1 MQNVHFT
8 LNLGVTYTIPN
19 DAKDII
25 EGREMQVDTERLAIL
40 HTSKLEDLKEIAS
53 DAGIPRTG
61 SVERLRV
68 RLIIAT
74 IIPGED
80 LSWDGIQD
88 ISNQQL
94 TDLLKIF
101 GIKSSGSQKDKR
113 QRVWLH
119 IYHDPKKLTIDS
131 LTEMNRED
139 LHELCA
145 RLEMPRSGNKTQLV
159 GRVAGVLSNQEGAW
173 GRIKRSV
180 KRGSTSSI
188 PTVKPKPQSPPAPTA
203 PIADTPETTSIK
215 LEEVEE
221 LTEVEPDIEILEEP
235 PTEEE
240 ITLEETKPLT
250 ETIEVGAEIA
260 FREIE
265 SREPELRSLI
275 RDFLIIGEQS
285 PEDISA
291 FIEDLNPRG
300 FDVSHNVVKEHI
312 LNLIQE
318 MAQRKEKEH
327 EAQSLLPGSWRERQ
341 AIRRFEEERGQLL
354 DSLEEILLASR
365 GDIPSA
371 RMSFENYAK
380 EAGLDLDLPAISGR
394 VHGLFD
400 LQISLNDMEMDIDPV
415 AARRDRAIRL
425 LLRRVDEIDE
435 VAKSTL
441 ERMEQ
446 QIEALERIVETVIRR
461 NDGKFT
467 SLEHSLMI
475 RFLERRGWDAN
486 HPEVRPRLIAAAGV
500 LAVEMGY
507 ISEAEMPTLPG
518 QIALDPERVSDVVDT
533 LNDVLESFGKKP
545 ARSVEEL
552 DEMDAEDVDEI
563 ESARRTLD
571 SADAILD
578 RLRQLGEEGF

>member
-1 MQNVHFT
+1 MDV
-8 LNLGVTYTIPN
+8 
-19 DAKDII
+19 I
-25 EGREMQVDTERLAIL
+25 EGSDMQIDTERLATL
-40 HTSKLEDLKEIAS
+40 HTSKLEQLKDTAS
-53 DAGIPRTG
+53 EAGIPRTG
-61 SVERLRV
+61 SVERLRI
-68 RLIIAT
+68 RLIQSI
-74 IIPGED
+74 IIPEED
-80 LSWDGIQD
+80 LSWEGIQD

-113 QRVWLH
+113 QRIWLH

-131 LTEMNRED
+131 LTEMNRDD

-180 KRGSTSSI
+180 KRGSSS
-188 PTVKPKPQSPPAPTA
+188 SAPTPRPLA
-203 PIADTPETTSIK
+203 PIASTNTPISTTPAQEIIQTKIEEVKEVPETVLIEVISNEEEQV
-215 LEEVEE
+215 EEV
-221 LTEVEPDIEILEEP
+221 TIEDS
-235 PTEEE
+235 
-240 ITLEETKPLT
+240 KPLT
-250 ETIEVGAEIA
+250 QTIEVGAEIA
-260 FREIE
+260 FREVE
-265 SREPELRSLI
+265 TREAELRSLI

-285 PEDISA
+285 PEDIAA

-300 FDVSHNVVKEHI
+300 FDVSHNIVKEFV

-341 AIRRFEEERGQLL
+341 AIRRFEEERGGLL

-365 GDIPSA
+365 GDIPSS
-371 RMSFENYAK
+371 RMAFENFAK
-380 EAGLDLDLPAISGR
+380 DTGLDIELPAISGR

-400 LQISLNDMEMDIDPV
+400 LQISLNDMEMDVDPV

-425 LLRRVDEIDE
+425 LLRRVDEIDN

-552 DEMDAEDVDEI
+552 NEIDVDDIDEM

-578 RLRQLGEEGF
+578 RLRQLGQEGA

>member
-1 MQNVHFT
+1 MQ
-8 LNLGVTYTIPN
+8 I
-19 DAKDII
+19 DA
-25 EGREMQVDTERLAIL
+25 ERLSTL
-40 HTSKLEDLKEIAS
+40 HTSKLEQLKDIAS
-53 DAGIPRTG
+53 EAKIPRTG
-61 SVERLRV
+61 SVERLRI
-68 RLIIAT
+68 RLIQSI
-74 IIPGED
+74 IIPEED
-80 LSWDGIQD
+80 LSWEGIQD

-94 TDLLKIF
+94 SDLLKIF

-113 QRVWLH
+113 QRIWLH

-131 LTEMNRED
+131 LSEMNRDD

-180 KRGSTSSI
+180 KRGSSS
-188 PTVKPKPQSPPAPTA
+188 SAPAPRPTA
-203 PIADTPETTSIK
+203 PIPPTSTPITTTPTEEIIQTN
-215 LEEVEE
+215 LEEVNEPE
-221 LTEVEPDIEILEEP
+221 KEFVEMITDEEEP
-235 PTEEE
+235 LDQ
-240 ITLEETKPLT
+240 IVVEETKPLT
-250 ETIEVGAEIA
+250 QTIEVGAEIA
-260 FREIE
+260 FREVE
-265 SREPELRSLI
+265 NREAELRSLI

-285 PEDISA
+285 PEDIAA

-300 FDVSHNVVKEHI
+300 FDISHNIVKEFV

-341 AIRRFEEERGQLL
+341 AIRRFEEERGELL
-354 DSLEEILLASR
+354 DSLEDILISSR

-371 RMSFENYAK
+371 RMAFENFAK
-380 EAGLDLDLPAISGR
+380 DTGLDLELPAISGR

-400 LQISLNDMEMDIDPV
+400 LQISLNDMEMDVDPV

-425 LLRRVDEIDE
+425 LLRRVDEIDS

-461 NDGKFT
+461 NEGKFT

-545 ARSVEEL
+545 ARTVEEL
-552 DEMDAEDVDEI
+552 NEIDEEDIDEM
-563 ESARRTLD
+563 ESARKTLD

-578 RLRQLGEEGF
+578 RLRQLGQEGA

>member
-1 MQNVHFT
+1 MDV
-8 LNLGVTYTIPN
+8 
-19 DAKDII
+19 I
-25 EGREMQVDTERLAIL
+25 EGSDMQIDTERLGIL
-40 HTSKLEDLKEIAS
+40 HTSKLEQLKDTAS
-53 DAGIPRTG
+53 EAGIPRTG
-61 SVERLRV
+61 SVERLRI
-68 RLIIAT
+68 RLIQSI
-74 IIPGED
+74 IIPEED
-80 LSWDGIQD
+80 LSWEGIQD

-113 QRVWLH
+113 QRIWLH

-131 LTEMNRED
+131 LAEMNRDD

-180 KRGSTSSI
+180 KRGSSS
-188 PTVKPKPQSPPAPTA
+188 SAPTPRPLA
-203 PIADTPETTSIK
+203 PIPPTNTPISTTAPQEIIQTKIEEVKEVPETVLIEVISEEEEQV
-215 LEEVEE
+215 EEV
-221 LTEVEPDIEILEEP
+221 TIEDS
-235 PTEEE
+235 
-240 ITLEETKPLT
+240 KPLT
-250 ETIEVGAEIA
+250 QTIEVGAEIA
-260 FREIE
+260 FREVE
-265 SREPELRSLI
+265 TREAELRSLI

-285 PEDISA
+285 PEDIAA

-300 FDVSHNVVKEHI
+300 FDVSHNIVKEFV

-341 AIRRFEEERGQLL
+341 AIRRFEEERGGLL

-365 GDIPSA
+365 GDIPSS
-371 RMSFENYAK
+371 RMAFENFAK
-380 EAGLDLDLPAISGR
+380 DTGLDMELPAISGR

-400 LQISLNDMEMDIDPV
+400 LQISLNDMEMDVDPV

-425 LLRRVDEIDE
+425 LLRRVDEIDN

-552 DEMDAEDVDEI
+552 NEIDEDDIDEM

-578 RLRQLGEEGF
+578 RLRQLGQEGA

>member
-1 MQNVHFT
+1 MQ
-8 LNLGVTYTIPN
+8 I
-19 DAKDII
+19 
-25 EGREMQVDTERLAIL
+25 DTERLATL
-40 HTSKLEDLKEIAS
+40 HTSKLEQLKDTAS
-53 DAGIPRTG
+53 EAGIPRTG
-61 SVERLRV
+61 SVERLRI
-68 RLIIAT
+68 RLIQSI
-74 IIPGED
+74 IIPEED

-113 QRVWLH
+113 QRIWLH

-131 LTEMNRED
+131 LAEMNRDD

-180 KRGSTSSI
+180 KRGSSSSTPSPRPSVPVPTSNT
-188 PTVKPKPQSPPAPTA
+188 PTSAPPTQEIIQTKIEEVKKE
-203 PIADTPETTSIK
+203 PETEFIEETSD
-215 LEEVEE
+215 EEELVEE
-221 LTEVEPDIEILEEP
+221 NTIQDS
-235 PTEEE
+235 
-240 ITLEETKPLT
+240 KPLT
-250 ETIEVGAEIA
+250 QTIEVGAEIA
-260 FREIE
+260 FREVE
-265 SREPELRSLI
+265 NREAELRSLI

-285 PEDISA
+285 PEDIAA

-300 FDVSHNVVKEHI
+300 FDISHNIVKEFI

-341 AIRRFEEERGQLL
+341 AIRRFEEERGGLL
-354 DSLEEILLASR
+354 DSLEEILLTSR

-371 RMSFENYAK
+371 RMAFENFATD
-380 EAGLDLDLPAISGR
+380 AGLDLELPAISGR

-425 LLRRVDEIDE
+425 LLRRVDEIDN

-461 NDGKFT
+461 NEGKFT

-552 DEMDAEDVDEI
+552 NEIDVEDIDEM

-578 RLRQLGEEGF
+578 RLRQLGQEGV

>member
-1 MQNVHFT
+1 MDV
-8 LNLGVTYTIPN
+8 
-19 DAKDII
+19 I
-25 EGREMQVDTERLAIL
+25 EGSDMQIDTERLAIL
-40 HTSKLEDLKEIAS
+40 HTSKLEQLKDTAS
-53 DAGIPRTG
+53 EAGIPRSG
-61 SVERLRV
+61 SVERLRI
-68 RLIIAT
+68 RLIQSI
-74 IIPGED
+74 IIPEED
-80 LSWDGIQD
+80 LSWEGIQD

-113 QRVWLH
+113 QRIWLH

-131 LTEMNRED
+131 LAEMNRDD

-180 KRGSTSSI
+180 KRGSSS
-188 PTVKPKPQSPPAPTA
+188 SAPTPRPLA
-203 PIADTPETTSIK
+203 PIASTNTPISTTPAQEIIQTKIEEVKEVPETVLIEVISEEEEQV
-215 LEEVEE
+215 EEV
-221 LTEVEPDIEILEEP
+221 TIEDS
-235 PTEEE
+235 
-240 ITLEETKPLT
+240 KPLT
-250 ETIEVGAEIA
+250 QTIEVGAEIA
-260 FREIE
+260 FREVE
-265 SREPELRSLI
+265 TREAELRSLI

-285 PEDISA
+285 PEDIAA

-300 FDVSHNVVKEHI
+300 FDVSHNIVKEFV

-341 AIRRFEEERGQLL
+341 AIRRFEEERGGLL

-365 GDIPSA
+365 GDIPSS
-371 RMSFENYAK
+371 RMAFENFAK
-380 EAGLDLDLPAISGR
+380 DTGLDMELPAISGR

-400 LQISLNDMEMDIDPV
+400 LQISLNDMEMDVDPV

-425 LLRRVDEIDE
+425 LLRRVDEIDN

-552 DEMDAEDVDEI
+552 NEIDEDDIDEM

-578 RLRQLGEEGF
+578 RLRQLGQEGA

>member
-1 MQNVHFT
+1 MDV
-8 LNLGVTYTIPN
+8 
-19 DAKDII
+19 I
-25 EGREMQVDTERLAIL
+25 EGSDMQIDTERLATL
-40 HTSKLEDLKEIAS
+40 HTSKLEQLKDTAS
-53 DAGIPRTG
+53 EAGIPRTG
-61 SVERLRV
+61 SVERLRI
-68 RLIIAT
+68 RLIQSI
-74 IIPGED
+74 IIPEED

-113 QRVWLH
+113 QRIWLH

-131 LTEMNRED
+131 LAEMNRDD

-180 KRGSTSSI
+180 KRGSSSSTPSPRPSVAVPPSNTPTSTP
-188 PTVKPKPQSPPAPTA
+188 PTQEIIQTKIEEVKEE
-203 PIADTPETTSIK
+203 PETEFIEETSD
-215 LEEVEE
+215 EEELVEE
-221 LTEVEPDIEILEEP
+221 NTIQDS
-235 PTEEE
+235 
-240 ITLEETKPLT
+240 KPLT
-250 ETIEVGAEIA
+250 QTIEVGAEIA
-260 FREIE
+260 FREVE
-265 SREPELRSLI
+265 NREAELRSLI

-285 PEDISA
+285 PEDIAA

-300 FDVSHNVVKEHI
+300 FDISHNIVKEFI

-341 AIRRFEEERGQLL
+341 AIRRFEEERGGLL
-354 DSLEEILLASR
+354 DSLEEILLTSR

-371 RMSFENYAK
+371 RMAFENFATD
-380 EAGLDLDLPAISGR
+380 AGLDLELPAISGR

-425 LLRRVDEIDE
+425 LLRRVDEIDN

-461 NDGKFT
+461 NEGKFT

-552 DEMDAEDVDEI
+552 NEIDVEDIDEM

-578 RLRQLGEEGF
+578 RLRQLGQEGV

>member
-1 MQNVHFT
+1 MDVIEDTDMQ
-8 LNLGVTYTIPN
+8 I
-19 DAKDII
+19 
-25 EGREMQVDTERLAIL
+25 DTERLAIL

-53 DAGIPRTG
+53 EAGIPRTG
-61 SVERLRV
+61 SVERLRI
-68 RLIIAT
+68 RLIQA
-74 IIPGED
+74 IIVSGED

-113 QRVWLH
+113 QRIWLH

-139 LHELCA
+139 LHELCTK
-145 RLEMPRSGNKTQLV
+145 LEMPRSGNKTQLI

-180 KRGSTSSI
+180 KRGASTSVPSST
-188 PTVKPKPQSPPAPTA
+188 PTPPTPTPKIIT
-203 PIADTPETTSIK
+203 IEPEVVE
-215 LEEVEE
+215 LEVEN
-221 LTEVEPDIEILEEP
+221 EEP
-235 PTEEE
+235 ELIHPEEE
-240 ITLEETKPLT
+240 PEEKVTIEDSKPLT
-250 ETIEVGAEIA
+250 QTIEAGAEIA
-260 FREIE
+260 FREVQ
-265 SREPELRSLI
+265 SREAELRSLI

-285 PEDISA
+285 PEDIAA

-300 FDVSHNVVKEHI
+300 FDVSHNVVKEYV
-312 LNLIQE
+312 LNLIEE

-341 AIRRFEEERGQLL
+341 AIRRFEEERIELL
-354 DSLEEILLASR
+354 DSLEEIILASR
-365 GDIPSA
+365 GDIPSS
-371 RMSFENYAK
+371 RMAFENYAR
-380 EAGLDLDLPAISGR
+380 EVGLDLELPAISGR

-400 LQISLNDMEMDIDPV
+400 LQISLNDMEMDVDPV

-425 LLRRVDEIDE
+425 LLRRVDEIDD

-486 HPEVRPRLIAAAGV
+486 HPEVRPRIIAASGV

-507 ISEAEMPTLPG
+507 ISESEMPTLPG
-518 QIALDPERVSDVVDT
+518 QIALDPERVSDVVET

-552 DEMDAEDVDEI
+552 DEIEAEDVNEI

-578 RLRQLGEEGF
+578 RLRQLGQEGA

>member
-1 MQNVHFT
+1 ME
-8 LNLGVTYTIPN
+8 I
-19 DAKDII
+19 DA
-25 EGREMQVDTERLAIL
+25 ERLSTL
-40 HTSKLEDLKEIAS
+40 HTSKLEQLKDIAS
-53 DAGIPRTG
+53 ESGIPRTG
-61 SVERLRV
+61 SVERLRI
-68 RLIIAT
+68 RLIQSM
-74 IIPGED
+74 IIPEED
-80 LSWDGIQD
+80 LSWEGIQD

-94 TDLLKIF
+94 TDLLKVF

-113 QRVWLH
+113 QRIWLH

-131 LTEMNRED
+131 LTEMNRDD

-180 KRGSTSSI
+180 KRGSSSSAPSLKTS
-188 PTVKPKPQSPPAPTA
+188 TQSSASR
-203 PIADTPETTSIK
+203 TSITNTTLQEVAQTK
-215 LEEVEE
+215 MEEVKEKPE
-221 LTEVEPDIEILEEP
+221 LELIEVI
-235 PTEEE
+235 TAEEE
-240 ITLEETKPLT
+240 VIEEVTVGDSKPLT
-250 ETIEVGAEIA
+250 QTIEVGAEIA
-260 FREIE
+260 FRKVED
-265 SREPELRSLI
+265 REAELRSLI
-275 RDFLIIGEQS
+275 RDFLIVGEQT
-285 PEDISA
+285 PEDITA
-291 FIEDLNPRG
+291 FIEDLHPRG
-300 FDVSHNVVKEHI
+300 FDISHNIVKEFV

-327 EAQSLLPGSWRERQ
+327 EAQSILPGSWRERQ
-341 AIRRFEEERGQLL
+341 AIRRFEEERGELL
-354 DSLEEILLASR
+354 DSLEEILISSR

-371 RMSFENYAK
+371 RMAFENFAK
-380 EAGLDLDLPAISGR
+380 DTGLDLELPAISGR

-425 LLRRVDEIDE
+425 LLRRVDGIDN

-518 QIALDPERVSDVVDT
+518 QISLDPERVSDVVDT

-545 ARSVEEL
+545 ARN
-552 DEMDAEDVDEI
+552 VDELTEVDQEVI
-563 ESARRTLD
+563 DEVESARKTLD

-578 RLRQLGEEGF
+578 RLRQLGQEASD

>member
-1 MQNVHFT
+1 MQ
-8 LNLGVTYTIPN
+8 I
-19 DAKDII
+19 DA
-25 EGREMQVDTERLAIL
+25 ERLSTL
-40 HTSKLEDLKEIAS
+40 HTSKLEQLKDIAS
-53 DAGIPRTG
+53 EAKIPRTG
-61 SVERLRV
+61 SVERLRI
-68 RLIIAT
+68 RLIQSI
-74 IIPGED
+74 IIPEED
-80 LSWDGIQD
+80 LSWEGIQD

-94 TDLLKIF
+94 SDLLKIF

-113 QRVWLH
+113 QRIWLH

-145 RLEMPRSGNKTQLV
+145 KLEMPRSGNKTQLV

-180 KRGSTSSI
+180 KRGSSSST
-188 PTVKPKPQSPPAPTA
+188 PSPRPTA
-203 PIADTPETTSIK
+203 PLPPSSTPISTT
-215 LEEVEE
+215 
-221 LTEVEPDIEILEEP
+221 
-235 PTEEE
+235 PTEEIIE
-240 ITLEETKPLT
+240 TKMEEANEPEKEFVEMITNEEEPLDQIVVEETKPLT
-250 ETIEVGAEIA
+250 QTIEVGAEIA
-260 FREIE
+260 FREVE
-265 SREPELRSLI
+265 NREAELRSLI

-285 PEDISA
+285 PEDIAA

-300 FDVSHNVVKEHI
+300 FDISHNIVKEFV

-327 EAQSLLPGSWRERQ
+327 AAQSLLPGSWRERQ
-341 AIRRFEEERGQLL
+341 AIRRFEEERGELL
-354 DSLEEILLASR
+354 DSLEDILISSR

-371 RMSFENYAK
+371 RMAFENFAK
-380 EAGLDLDLPAISGR
+380 DTGLDLELPAISGR

-400 LQISLNDMEMDIDPV
+400 LQISLNDMEMDVDPV

-425 LLRRVDEIDE
+425 LLRRVDEIDS

-461 NDGKFT
+461 NEGKFT

-545 ARSVEEL
+545 ARTVEEL
-552 DEMDAEDVDEI
+552 NEIDEEDIDEI
-563 ESARRTLD
+563 ESARKTLD

-578 RLRQLGEEGF
+578 RLRQLGQEGV

>member
-1 MQNVHFT
+1 MQ
-8 LNLGVTYTIPN
+8 I
-19 DAKDII
+19 
-25 EGREMQVDTERLAIL
+25 DTERLAIL
-40 HTSKLEDLKEIAS
+40 HTSKLEQLKDTAS
-53 DAGIPRTG
+53 EAGIPRSG
-61 SVERLRV
+61 SVERLRI
-68 RLIIAT
+68 RLIQSI
-74 IIPGED
+74 IIPEED
-80 LSWDGIQD
+80 LSWEGIQD

-113 QRVWLH
+113 QRIWLH

-131 LTEMNRED
+131 LTEMNRDD

-180 KRGSTSSI
+180 KRGSSS
-188 PTVKPKPQSPPAPTA
+188 SAPTPRPLA
-203 PIADTPETTSIK
+203 PIASTNTPISTTPAQEIIQTKIEEVKEVPETVLIEVISDEEE
-215 LEEVEE
+215 LVEEV
-221 LTEVEPDIEILEEP
+221 TIEDS
-235 PTEEE
+235 
-240 ITLEETKPLT
+240 KPLT
-250 ETIEVGAEIA
+250 QTIEVGAEIA
-260 FREIE
+260 FREVE
-265 SREPELRSLI
+265 TREAELRSLI

-300 FDVSHNVVKEHI
+300 FDVSHNIVKEFV

-341 AIRRFEEERGQLL
+341 AIRRFEEERGGLL

-365 GDIPSA
+365 GDIPSS
-371 RMSFENYAK
+371 RMAFENFAK
-380 EAGLDLDLPAISGR
+380 DTGLDMELPAISGR

-400 LQISLNDMEMDIDPV
+400 LQISLNDMEMDVDPV

-425 LLRRVDEIDE
+425 LLRRVDEIDN

-552 DEMDAEDVDEI
+552 NEIDEDDIDEM

-578 RLRQLGEEGF
+578 RLRQLGQEGA

>member
-1 MQNVHFT
+1 MQ
-8 LNLGVTYTIPN
+8 I
-19 DAKDII
+19 DA
-25 EGREMQVDTERLAIL
+25 ERLSTL
-40 HTSKLEDLKEIAS
+40 HTSKLEQLKEIAS
-53 DAGIPRTG
+53 EAKIPRSG
-61 SVERLRV
+61 SVERLRI
-68 RLIIAT
+68 RLIQSI
-74 IIPGED
+74 IIPEED
-80 LSWDGIQD
+80 LSWEGIQD

-94 TDLLKIF
+94 SDLLKIF

-113 QRVWLH
+113 QRIWLH

-131 LTEMNRED
+131 LTEMNRDD

-180 KRGSTSSI
+180 KRGSSS
-188 PTVKPKPQSPPAPTA
+188 SAPAPRPTA
-203 PIADTPETTSIK
+203 PIPPTSTPISTT
-215 LEEVEE
+215 
-221 LTEVEPDIEILEEP
+221 
-235 PTEEE
+235 PTEEIIQTNME
-240 ITLEETKPLT
+240 EVNEPEKEFVEMITDEEEPLDQIVVEETKPLT
-250 ETIEVGAEIA
+250 QTIEVGAEIA
-260 FREIE
+260 FREVE
-265 SREPELRSLI
+265 NREAELRSLI

-285 PEDISA
+285 PEDIAA

-300 FDVSHNVVKEHI
+300 FDISHNIVKEFV

-341 AIRRFEEERGQLL
+341 AIRRFEEERGELL
-354 DSLEEILLASR
+354 DSLEDILISSR

-371 RMSFENYAK
+371 RMAFENFAK
-380 EAGLDLDLPAISGR
+380 DTGLDLELPAISGR

-400 LQISLNDMEMDIDPV
+400 LQISLNDMEMDVDPV

-425 LLRRVDEIDE
+425 LLRRVDEIDS

-461 NDGKFT
+461 NEGKFT
-467 SLEHSLMI
+467 SLEHSLMV
-475 RFLERRGWDAN
+475 RFLERRGWDVN

-545 ARSVEEL
+545 ARTVEEL
-552 DEMDAEDVDEI
+552 NEIDEEDIDEM
-563 ESARRTLD
+563 ESARKTLD

-578 RLRQLGEEGF
+578 RLRQLGQEGA

>member
-1 MQNVHFT
+1 MQ
-8 LNLGVTYTIPN
+8 I
-19 DAKDII
+19 
-25 EGREMQVDTERLAIL
+25 DTERLATL
-40 HTSKLEDLKEIAS
+40 HTSKLEQLKDTAS
-53 DAGIPRTG
+53 EAGIPRTG
-61 SVERLRV
+61 SVERLRI
-68 RLIIAT
+68 RLIQSI
-74 IIPGED
+74 IIPEED

-113 QRVWLH
+113 QRIWLH

-131 LTEMNRED
+131 LAEMNRDD

-180 KRGSTSSI
+180 KRGSSSSTPSPRPSVPVPPSNTLTSTP
-188 PTVKPKPQSPPAPTA
+188 PTQEIIQTKIEEVKEE
-203 PIADTPETTSIK
+203 PETEFIEETSD
-215 LEEVEE
+215 EEELVEE
-221 LTEVEPDIEILEEP
+221 NTIQDS
-235 PTEEE
+235 
-240 ITLEETKPLT
+240 KPLT
-250 ETIEVGAEIA
+250 QTIEVGAEIA
-260 FREIE
+260 FREVE
-265 SREPELRSLI
+265 NREAELRSLI

-285 PEDISA
+285 PEDIAA

-300 FDVSHNVVKEHI
+300 FDISHNIVKEFI

-341 AIRRFEEERGQLL
+341 AIRRFEEERGGLL
-354 DSLEEILLASR
+354 DSLEEILLTSR

-371 RMSFENYAK
+371 RMAFENFATD
-380 EAGLDLDLPAISGR
+380 AGLDLELPAISGR

-425 LLRRVDEIDE
+425 LLRRVDEIDN

-461 NDGKFT
+461 NEGKFT

-552 DEMDAEDVDEI
+552 NEIDVEDIDEM

-578 RLRQLGEEGF
+578 RLRQLGQEGV

>member
-1 MQNVHFT
+1 
-8 LNLGVTYTIPN
+8 
-19 DAKDII
+19 
-25 EGREMQVDTERLAIL
+25 MQVDTERLAIL

-188 PTVKPKPQSPPAPTA
+188 PTAKPKPKSPPAPTA
-203 PIADTPETTSIK
+203 PIANTPETTSIK

-221 LTEVEPDIEILEEP
+221 LTELEPEIEILEEAP
-235 PTEEE
+235 PEEE
-240 ITLEETKPLT
+240 ITIEETKPLT

-265 SREPELRSLI
+265 SREAELRSLI

-312 LNLIQE
+312 LNLIRE

-365 GDIPSA
+365 GDIPNA

-461 NDGKFT
+461 NDGKYD
-467 SLEHSLMI
+467 SGSAQGHWCLL
-475 RFLERRGWDAN
+475 
-486 HPEVRPRLIAAAGV
+486 RLGT
-500 LAVEMGY
+500 Y
-507 ISEAEMPTLPG
+507 
-518 QIALDPERVSDVVDT
+518 QIH
-533 LNDVLESFGKKP
+533 
-545 ARSVEEL
+545 
-552 DEMDAEDVDEI
+552 
-563 ESARRTLD
+563 
-571 SADAILD
+571 
-578 RLRQLGEEGF
+578 LG

>member
-1 MQNVHFT
+1 
-8 LNLGVTYTIPN
+8 
-19 DAKDII
+19 
-25 EGREMQVDTERLAIL
+25 MQVDTERLAIL

-94 TDLLKIF
+94 TNLLKIF

-131 LTEMNRED
+131 LTEMNRDD

-188 PTVKPKPQSPPAPTA
+188 PTAKPKPQSSPAPTA
-203 PIADTPETTSIK
+203 PIADTPETTLTK

-221 LTEVEPDIEILEEP
+221 LTEIEPDIEILEEN

-240 ITLEETKPLT
+240 IPVEETKPLT

-260 FREIE
+260 FREME
-265 SREPELRSLI
+265 SREAELRSLI

-552 DEMDAEDVDEI
+552 DEMDVEDVNEI

-578 RLRQLGEEGF
+578 RLRQLGEEGI

>member
-1 MQNVHFT
+1 MDV
-8 LNLGVTYTIPN
+8 
-19 DAKDII
+19 I
-25 EGREMQVDTERLAIL
+25 EGSDMQIDTERLATL
-40 HTSKLEDLKEIAS
+40 HTSKLEQLKDTAS
-53 DAGIPRTG
+53 EAGIPRTG
-61 SVERLRV
+61 SVERLRI
-68 RLIIAT
+68 RLIQSI
-74 IIPGED
+74 IIPEED

-113 QRVWLH
+113 QRIWLH

-131 LTEMNRED
+131 LAEMNRDD

-180 KRGSTSSI
+180 KRGSSSSTPSPRLSVPVPTSNT
-188 PTVKPKPQSPPAPTA
+188 PTSTPPTQEIIQTKIEEVKEE
-203 PIADTPETTSIK
+203 PETEFIEETSD
-215 LEEVEE
+215 EEELVEE
-221 LTEVEPDIEILEEP
+221 NTIQDS
-235 PTEEE
+235 
-240 ITLEETKPLT
+240 KPLT
-250 ETIEVGAEIA
+250 QTIEVGAEIA
-260 FREIE
+260 FREVE
-265 SREPELRSLI
+265 NREAELRSLI

-285 PEDISA
+285 PEDIAA

-300 FDVSHNVVKEHI
+300 FDISHNIVKEFI

-341 AIRRFEEERGQLL
+341 AIRRFEEERGELL
-354 DSLEEILLASR
+354 DSLEEILLTSR

-371 RMSFENYAK
+371 RMAFENFATD
-380 EAGLDLDLPAISGR
+380 AGLDLELPAISGR

-425 LLRRVDEIDE
+425 LLRRVDEIDN

-461 NDGKFT
+461 NEGKFT

-552 DEMDAEDVDEI
+552 NEIDVEDIDEM

-578 RLRQLGEEGF
+578 RLRQLGQEGV

>member
-1 MQNVHFT
+1 MQ
-8 LNLGVTYTIPN
+8 I
-19 DAKDII
+19 
-25 EGREMQVDTERLAIL
+25 DTERLATL
-40 HTSKLEDLKEIAS
+40 HTSKLEQLKDTAS
-53 DAGIPRTG
+53 EAGIPRTG
-61 SVERLRV
+61 SVERLRI
-68 RLIIAT
+68 RLIQSI
-74 IIPGED
+74 IIPEED

-113 QRVWLH
+113 QRIWLH

-131 LTEMNRED
+131 LAEMNRDD

-180 KRGSTSSI
+180 KRGSSSSTPSPRPSVPVPTSNT
-188 PTVKPKPQSPPAPTA
+188 PTSTPPTQEIIQTKIEEVKEE
-203 PIADTPETTSIK
+203 PETEFIEETSD
-215 LEEVEE
+215 EEELVEE
-221 LTEVEPDIEILEEP
+221 NTIQDS
-235 PTEEE
+235 
-240 ITLEETKPLT
+240 KPLT
-250 ETIEVGAEIA
+250 QTIEVGAEIA
-260 FREIE
+260 FREVE
-265 SREPELRSLI
+265 NREAELRSLI

-285 PEDISA
+285 PEDIAA

-300 FDVSHNVVKEHI
+300 FDISHNIVKEFI

-341 AIRRFEEERGQLL
+341 AIRRFEEERGELL
-354 DSLEEILLASR
+354 DSLEEILLTSR

-371 RMSFENYAK
+371 RMAFENFARD
-380 EAGLDLDLPAISGR
+380 AGLDLELPAISGR

-425 LLRRVDEIDE
+425 LLRRVDEIDN

-461 NDGKFT
+461 NEGKFT

-552 DEMDAEDVDEI
+552 NEIDVEDIDEM

-578 RLRQLGEEGF
+578 RLRQLGQEGV

>member
-1 MQNVHFT
+1 M
-8 LNLGVTYTIPN
+8 
-19 DAKDII
+19 
-25 EGREMQVDTERLAIL
+25 E
-40 HTSKLEDLKEIAS
+40 
-53 DAGIPRTG
+53 
-61 SVERLRV
+61 
-68 RLIIAT
+68 
-74 IIPGED
+74 
-80 LSWDGIQD
+80 
-88 ISNQQL
+88 
-94 TDLLKIF
+94 
-101 GIKSSGSQKDKR
+101 
-113 QRVWLH
+113 
-119 IYHDPKKLTIDS
+119 
-131 LTEMNRED
+131 NRE
-139 LHELCA
+139 A
-145 RLEMPRSGNKTQLV
+145 
-159 GRVAGVLSNQEGAW
+159 
-173 GRIKRSV
+173 
-180 KRGSTSSI
+180 
-188 PTVKPKPQSPPAPTA
+188 
-203 PIADTPETTSIK
+203 
-215 LEEVEE
+215 
-221 LTEVEPDIEILEEP
+221 
-235 PTEEE
+235 
-240 ITLEETKPLT
+240 
-250 ETIEVGAEIA
+250 
-260 FREIE
+260 
-265 SREPELRSLI
+265 ELRSLI

-285 PEDISA
+285 PEDIAA

-300 FDVSHNVVKEHI
+300 FEVSHHIVKEFI

-327 EAQSLLPGSWRERQ
+327 QAQSLLPGSWRERQ
-341 AIRRFEEERGQLL
+341 AIRRFEEERGELL
-354 DSLEEILLASR
+354 DSLEEILMASR

-371 RMSFENYAK
+371 RMSFENFAK
-380 EAGLDLDLPAISGR
+380 DAGLDLELPAISGR

-400 LQISLNDMEMDIDPV
+400 LQISLNDMEMDVDPV

-425 LLRRVDEIDE
+425 LLRRVDEIDN

-461 NDGKFT
+461 NEGKFT

-507 ISEAEMPTLPG
+507 ISEAQMPTLPG

-552 DEMDAEDVDEI
+552 NEIDEEDIDEM

-578 RLRQLGEEGF
+578 RLRQLGQEGI

>member
-1 MQNVHFT
+1 
-8 LNLGVTYTIPN
+8 
-19 DAKDII
+19 
-25 EGREMQVDTERLAIL
+25 MQVDTERLAIL

-578 RLRQLGEEGF
+578 RLRQLGEEGI

>member
-1 MQNVHFT
+1 M
-8 LNLGVTYTIPN
+8 
-19 DAKDII
+19 DAI
-25 EGREMQVDTERLAIL
+25 EGSEMQIDTERLSTL
-40 HTSKLEDLKEIAS
+40 HTSKLEQLKDIAS
-53 DAGIPRTG
+53 EVGIPRTG
-61 SVERLRV
+61 SVERLRI
-68 RLIIAT
+68 RLIQSI
-74 IIPGED
+74 IIPEED
-80 LSWDGIQD
+80 LSWEGIQD

-113 QRVWLH
+113 QRIWLH
-119 IYHDPKKLTIDS
+119 ITHDPKKLTIDS
-131 LTEMNRED
+131 LTEMNRDD

-180 KRGSTSSI
+180 KRGSSSSVPSPRLSSPPPSISVPI
-188 PTVKPKPQSPPAPTA
+188 PTTPVQEFIQMNTEEMNEEPETELIEVIVDEEGHAEE
-203 PIADTPETTSIK
+203 IAD
-215 LEEVEE
+215 EEGHA
-221 LTEVEPDIEILEEP
+221 
-235 PTEEE
+235 EE
-240 ITLEETKPLT
+240 IAVNETKPLT
-250 ETIEVGAEIA
+250 QTIEVGAEIA
-260 FREIE
+260 FREVE
-265 SREPELRSLI
+265 NREAELRSLI

-285 PEDISA
+285 PEDIAA

-300 FDVSHNVVKEHI
+300 FDVSHHI
-312 LNLIQE
+312 VREFVLNLIQE

-327 EAQSLLPGSWRERQ
+327 QAQSLLPGSWRERQ
-341 AIRRFEEERGQLL
+341 AIRRFEEERGELL
-354 DSLEEILLASR
+354 DSLEDILMASR

-371 RMSFENYAK
+371 RMSFENFAK
-380 EAGLDLDLPAISGR
+380 DAGLDLELPAISGR

-400 LQISLNDMEMDIDPV
+400 LQISLNDMEMDVDPV

-425 LLRRVDEIDE
+425 LLRRVDEIDN

-461 NDGKFT
+461 NEGKFT

-507 ISEAEMPTLPG
+507 ISEAQMPTLPG

-552 DEMDAEDVDEI
+552 NEIDEEDIDEM

-578 RLRQLGEEGF
+578 RLRQLGQEGI

>member
-1 MQNVHFT
+1 MQ
-8 LNLGVTYTIPN
+8 I
-19 DAKDII
+19 
-25 EGREMQVDTERLAIL
+25 DTERLAIL
-40 HTSKLEDLKEIAS
+40 HTSKLEQLKDTAS
-53 DAGIPRTG
+53 EAGIPRSG
-61 SVERLRV
+61 SVERLRI
-68 RLIIAT
+68 RLIQSI
-74 IIPGED
+74 IIPEED
-80 LSWDGIQD
+80 LSWEGIQD

-113 QRVWLH
+113 QRIWLH

-131 LTEMNRED
+131 LAEMNRDD

-180 KRGSTSSI
+180 KRGSSS
-188 PTVKPKPQSPPAPTA
+188 SAPTPRPLA
-203 PIADTPETTSIK
+203 PIPPTNTPISTTAPQEIIQTKIEEVKEVPETVLIEVISEEEEQV
-215 LEEVEE
+215 EEV
-221 LTEVEPDIEILEEP
+221 TIEDS
-235 PTEEE
+235 
-240 ITLEETKPLT
+240 KPLT
-250 ETIEVGAEIA
+250 QTIEVGAEIA
-260 FREIE
+260 FREVE
-265 SREPELRSLI
+265 TREAELRSLI

-285 PEDISA
+285 PEDIAA

-300 FDVSHNVVKEHI
+300 FDVSHNIVKEFV

-341 AIRRFEEERGQLL
+341 AIRRFEEERGGLL

-365 GDIPSA
+365 GDIPSS
-371 RMSFENYAK
+371 RMAFENFAK
-380 EAGLDLDLPAISGR
+380 DTGLDMELPAISGR

-400 LQISLNDMEMDIDPV
+400 LQISLNDMEMDVDPV

-425 LLRRVDEIDE
+425 LLRRVDEIDN

-552 DEMDAEDVDEI
+552 NEIDEDDIDEM

-578 RLRQLGEEGF
+578 RLRQLGQEGA

>member
-1 MQNVHFT
+1 MQ
-8 LNLGVTYTIPN
+8 I
-19 DAKDII
+19 
-25 EGREMQVDTERLAIL
+25 DTERLATL
-40 HTSKLEDLKEIAS
+40 HTSKLEQLKDTAS
-53 DAGIPRTG
+53 EAGIPRTG
-61 SVERLRV
+61 SVERLRI
-68 RLIIAT
+68 RLIQSI
-74 IIPGED
+74 IIPEED

-113 QRVWLH
+113 QRIWLH

-131 LTEMNRED
+131 LAEMNRDD

-180 KRGSTSSI
+180 KRGSSSSNPSPRPSVPVPTSNT
-188 PTVKPKPQSPPAPTA
+188 PTSTPPTQEIIQTKIEEVKEE
-203 PIADTPETTSIK
+203 PETEFIEETSD
-215 LEEVEE
+215 EEELVEE
-221 LTEVEPDIEILEEP
+221 NTIQDS
-235 PTEEE
+235 
-240 ITLEETKPLT
+240 KPLT
-250 ETIEVGAEIA
+250 QTIEVGAEIA
-260 FREIE
+260 FREVE
-265 SREPELRSLI
+265 NREAELRSLI

-285 PEDISA
+285 PEDIAA

-300 FDVSHNVVKEHI
+300 FDISHNIVKEFI

-341 AIRRFEEERGQLL
+341 AIRRFEEERGELL
-354 DSLEEILLASR
+354 DSLEEILLTSR

-371 RMSFENYAK
+371 RMAFENFATD
-380 EAGLDLDLPAISGR
+380 AGLDLELPAISGR

-425 LLRRVDEIDE
+425 LLRRVDEIDN

-461 NDGKFT
+461 NEGKFT

-552 DEMDAEDVDEI
+552 NEIDVEDIDEM

-578 RLRQLGEEGF
+578 RLRQLGQEGV

>member
-1 MQNVHFT
+1 MQ
-8 LNLGVTYTIPN
+8 I
-19 DAKDII
+19 DA
-25 EGREMQVDTERLAIL
+25 ERLSTL
-40 HTSKLEDLKEIAS
+40 HTSKLEQLKEIAS
-53 DAGIPRTG
+53 EAKIPRSG
-61 SVERLRV
+61 SVERLRI
-68 RLIIAT
+68 RLIQSI
-74 IIPGED
+74 IIPEED
-80 LSWDGIQD
+80 LSWEGIQD

-94 TDLLKIF
+94 SDLLKIF

-113 QRVWLH
+113 QRIWLH

-131 LTEMNRED
+131 LTEMNRDD

-180 KRGSTSSI
+180 KRGSSS
-188 PTVKPKPQSPPAPTA
+188 SAPAPRPTA
-203 PIADTPETTSIK
+203 PIPPTSTPISTT
-215 LEEVEE
+215 
-221 LTEVEPDIEILEEP
+221 
-235 PTEEE
+235 PTEEIIQTNME
-240 ITLEETKPLT
+240 EVNEPEKEFVEMITDEEEPLDQIMVEETKPLT
-250 ETIEVGAEIA
+250 QTIEVGAEIA
-260 FREIE
+260 FREVE
-265 SREPELRSLI
+265 NREAELRSLI

-285 PEDISA
+285 PEDIAA

-300 FDVSHNVVKEHI
+300 FDISHNIVKEFV

-341 AIRRFEEERGQLL
+341 AIRRFEEERGELL
-354 DSLEEILLASR
+354 DSLEDILISSR

-371 RMSFENYAK
+371 RMAFENFAK
-380 EAGLDLDLPAISGR
+380 DTGLDLELPAISGR

-400 LQISLNDMEMDIDPV
+400 LQISLNDMEMDVDPV

-425 LLRRVDEIDE
+425 LLRRVDEIDS

-461 NDGKFT
+461 NEGKFT

-475 RFLERRGWDAN
+475 RFLERRGWDVN

-545 ARSVEEL
+545 ARTVEEL
-552 DEMDAEDVDEI
+552 NEIDEEDIDEM
-563 ESARRTLD
+563 ESARKTLD

-578 RLRQLGEEGF
+578 RLRQLGQEGA

>member
-1 MQNVHFT
+1 MDV
-8 LNLGVTYTIPN
+8 
-19 DAKDII
+19 I
-25 EGREMQVDTERLAIL
+25 EGSDMQIDTERLATL
-40 HTSKLEDLKEIAS
+40 HTSKLEQLKDTAS
-53 DAGIPRTG
+53 EAGIPRTG
-61 SVERLRV
+61 SVERLRI
-68 RLIIAT
+68 RLIQSI
-74 IIPGED
+74 IIPEED

-113 QRVWLH
+113 QRIWLH

-131 LTEMNRED
+131 LAEMNRDD

-180 KRGSTSSI
+180 KRGSSSSTPSPRPSVPVPPSNTPTSTLPI
-188 PTVKPKPQSPPAPTA
+188 QEIIQTKIEEVKEE
-203 PIADTPETTSIK
+203 PETEFIEETSD
-215 LEEVEE
+215 EEELVEE
-221 LTEVEPDIEILEEP
+221 NTIQDS
-235 PTEEE
+235 
-240 ITLEETKPLT
+240 KPLT
-250 ETIEVGAEIA
+250 QTIEVGAEIA
-260 FREIE
+260 FREVE
-265 SREPELRSLI
+265 NREAELRSLI

-285 PEDISA
+285 PEDIAA

-300 FDVSHNVVKEHI
+300 FDISHNIVKEFI

-341 AIRRFEEERGQLL
+341 AIRRFEEERGELL
-354 DSLEEILLASR
+354 DSLEEILLTSR

-371 RMSFENYAK
+371 RMAFENFATD
-380 EAGLDLDLPAISGR
+380 AGLDLELPAISGR

-425 LLRRVDEIDE
+425 LLRRVDEIDN

-461 NDGKFT
+461 NEGKFT

-552 DEMDAEDVDEI
+552 NEIDVEDIDEM

-578 RLRQLGEEGF
+578 RLRQLGQEGV

>member
-1 MQNVHFT
+1 MDV
-8 LNLGVTYTIPN
+8 
-19 DAKDII
+19 I
-25 EGREMQVDTERLAIL
+25 EGSDMQIDTERLATL
-40 HTSKLEDLKEIAS
+40 HTSKLEQLKDTAS
-53 DAGIPRTG
+53 EAGIPRTG
-61 SVERLRV
+61 SVERLRI
-68 RLIIAT
+68 RLIQSI
-74 IIPGED
+74 IIPEED

-113 QRVWLH
+113 QRIWLH

-131 LTEMNRED
+131 LAEMNRDD

-180 KRGSTSSI
+180 KRGSSSSTPSPRPSVPVPTSNT
-188 PTVKPKPQSPPAPTA
+188 PTSTPPTQEIIQTKIEEVKEE
-203 PIADTPETTSIK
+203 PETEFIEETSD
-215 LEEVEE
+215 EEELVEE
-221 LTEVEPDIEILEEP
+221 NTIQDS
-235 PTEEE
+235 
-240 ITLEETKPLT
+240 KPLT
-250 ETIEVGAEIA
+250 QTIEVGAEIA
-260 FREIE
+260 FREVE
-265 SREPELRSLI
+265 NREAELRSLI

-285 PEDISA
+285 PEDIAA

-300 FDVSHNVVKEHI
+300 FDISHNIVKEFI

-341 AIRRFEEERGQLL
+341 AIRRFEEERGELL
-354 DSLEEILLASR
+354 DSLEEILLTSR

-371 RMSFENYAK
+371 RMAFENFATD
-380 EAGLDLDLPAISGR
+380 AGLDLELPAISGR

-425 LLRRVDEIDE
+425 LLRRVDEIDN

-461 NDGKFT
+461 NEGKFT

-552 DEMDAEDVDEI
+552 NEIDVEDIDEM

-578 RLRQLGEEGF
+578 RLRQLGQEGV